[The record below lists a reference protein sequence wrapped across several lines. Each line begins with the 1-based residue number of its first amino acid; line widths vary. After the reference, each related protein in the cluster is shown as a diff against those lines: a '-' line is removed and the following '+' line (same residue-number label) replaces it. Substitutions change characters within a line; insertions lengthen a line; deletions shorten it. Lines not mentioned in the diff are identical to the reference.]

1 VRLRAPLVRATAG
14 LAVARLVS
22 GALLV
27 VATIVVAR
35 AADASTLGV
44 FGLALTAGVYA
55 SVVAD
60 CGISQYLL
68 PALGRRPRA
77 EWPELWADVVRF
89 ELRTALPFAVAYAF
103 AVGILMPDGQ
113 RLALLAAAP
122 WWLLIR
128 FNGAARSVFTVAER
142 VAHEAIAC
150 IVEAAVALVA
160 VTVAVLLTD
169 SPALATL
176 ALSVGAAGG
185 LMLRVHGLRRLGIA
199 GGRAVRGARDLAHAA
214 LPFAGFTILTTLY
227 LRIDVVLLSLLAS
240 QRALGLYQP
249 PVRFATA
256 LIILPDALA
265 SILLGRAA
273 RSPEGRDV
281 KRRQEQLL
289 AVGVPI
295 GLALVAL
302 CAVAGKPVLGAL
314 YGPEFREAWLALTL
328 LAATVP
334 VALVAAVNG
343 NALTA
348 RGRQRDRVI
357 CLAAA
362 SVVAVAAGVPAIALW
377 GFNGAAAVSL
387 LNELVLAAGYAL
399 ALGRRSLLLPRLRT
413 A

>member
-1 VRLRAPLVRATAG
+1 
-14 LAVARLVS
+14 
-22 GALLV
+22 LLV
-27 VATIVVAR
+27 GIVV
-35 AADASTLGV
+35 
-44 FGLALTAGVYA
+44 
-55 SVVAD
+55 
-60 CGISQYLL
+60 
-68 PALGRRPRA
+68 
-77 EWPELWADVVRF
+77 
-89 ELRTALPFAVAYAF
+89 
-103 AVGILMPDGQ
+103 PDGE
-113 RLALLAAAP
+113 RLALLAVTP
-122 WWLLIR
+122 WWLLLR
-128 FNGAARSVFTVAER
+128 FNGAARSVFTVAEQ
-142 VAHEAIAC
+142 VGA
-150 IVEAAVALVA
+150 EAAG
-160 VTVAVLLTD
+160 TVAEACASLAAIGLLLLVSG
-169 SPALATL
+169 SPAVAALGLA
-176 ALSVGAAGG
+176 AGAAVGAAV
-185 LMLRVHGLRRLGIA
+185 RVRGLRRLGVA
-199 GGRAVRGARDLAHAA
+199 GGRAERQAVDLAREA

-227 LRIDVVLLSLLAS
+227 LRIDVVLLSLLAT
-240 QRALGLYQP
+240 QGALGLYQP
-249 PVRFATA
+249 PVRFAAA

-273 RSPEGRDV
+273 RSPDGRDV
-281 KRRQEQLL
+281 KRHQERLL

-295 GLALVAL
+295 GLVIVGL

-314 YGPEFREAWLALTL
+314 YGAEFREAWLALTL

-362 SVVAVAAGVPAIALW
+362 SVVAVAAGVPAIAVW